1 MPCSTSPSAT
11 PWWHYLV
18 GSLAVGAIATLFIY
32 VRWLSAVGVIVLLT
46 LLLFKALRHPRYA
59 LHGLRIDNVSD
70 NAVNRALRGGTLG
83 ILIVLP
89 VWVSP
94 LLRDLHPAITFAL
107 CTALAPFLFLSHTDA
122 LSKDKAL
129 IAQHGKD
136 VDSTTLASLPP
147 LGHVEVQIVKLLA
160 AAGAADGSRAQL
172 GSLAKISGIPLED
185 IAPAVRTLID
195 ARIIT
200 AFTALSPTNPK
211 DWYVE
216 LTPIGCALASRNHTS
231 TAR

>member
-1 MPCSTSPSAT
+1 MPCSISLSAT
-11 PWWHYLV
+11 PRWHYLV
-18 GSLAVGAIATLFIY
+18 GSLSIGAIATLFIY
-32 VRWLSAVGVIVLLT
+32 GRWFSAVGVIVLLA

-59 LHGLRIDNVSD
+59 LHRIRIDNVSD

-83 ILIVLP
+83 TLIVLP
-89 VWVSP
+89 IWVSP

-122 LSKDKAL
+122 LSKDKAF
-129 IAQHGKD
+129 IAQHGKN
-136 VDSTTLASLPP
+136 VDPATLASLPP
-147 LGHVEVQIVKLLA
+147 LGHVEAQIVKLLA

-172 GSLAKISGIPLED
+172 GSLAKISGIPMED
-185 IAPAVRTLID
+185 LTPAVRTLID

-216 LTPIGCALASRNHTS
+216 LTRIGCALASRDHTS
-231 TAR
+231 TVT

>member
-32 VRWLSAVGVIVLLT
+32 VRWLSAVGAIVLLT

-129 IAQHGKD
+129 IA
-136 VDSTTLASLPP
+136 
-147 LGHVEVQIVKLLA
+147 
-160 AAGAADGSRAQL
+160 
-172 GSLAKISGIPLED
+172 
-185 IAPAVRTLID
+185 
-195 ARIIT
+195 
-200 AFTALSPTNPK
+200 
-211 DWYVE
+211 
-216 LTPIGCALASRNHTS
+216 
-231 TAR
+231 

>member
-1 MPCSTSPSAT
+1 MPCSTSISAT
-11 PWWHYLV
+11 PRWHYLV
-18 GSLAVGAIATLFIY
+18 GSLSIGAIATLCIY
-32 VRWLSAVGVIVLLT
+32 GRWLSAVGVIVLLA

-59 LHGLRIDNVSD
+59 LHGIRIDIVSD

-83 ILIVLP
+83 ALIVLP
-89 VWVSP
+89 LWVSP

-107 CTALAPFLFLSHTDA
+107 CTALAPFPFLSHTGTLA
-122 LSKDKAL
+122 KDKAL

-136 VDSTTLASLPP
+136 ADPATLASLPP
-147 LGHVEVQIVKLLA
+147 LGYVEARIVKLLA
-160 AAGAADGSRAQL
+160 AVGAADGSRAQL

-185 IAPAVRTLID
+185 ITPAVRTLID

-231 TAR
+231 ADI